1 LVEQSQN
8 AGAKGIMSYY
18 FQRFSVII
26 VLLCLFV
33 VGITGCLDK
42 AARGEH
48 SNPTKKTEVVAS
60 VESKQAQ
67 HVDTEKKS
75 LTREEMIDKMVETVL
90 TTAQN
95 QVSWIGTMVAILG
108 MFLVIAPFISY
119 LYVKEWREELERE
132 HKKSIEKFDKSM
144 QRALDQEMGYRE
156 KRLYCVEDVI
166 AEMWTQRS
174 DKMDEEMATATDKQ
188 QVTEIFSRTLNAHS
202 KDGMTLRKL
211 LLDDPEQMFTAL
223 GDLSSRADE
232 LPKAQ
237 MLELLN
243 LLEFHGRLS
252 TQGTQ
257 GAAKR
262 LRDKLNAVV

>member
-1 LVEQSQN
+1 
-8 AGAKGIMSYY
+8 MMTYY
-18 FQRFSVII
+18 SQRFSVVIFF
-26 VLLCLFV
+26 LCLFI

-48 SNPTKKTEVVAS
+48 SNPTNPTKKTEIIAS

-67 HVDTEKKS
+67 HVDAEKKS
-75 LTREEMIDKMVETVL
+75 LTHEEMMDKMVETVL

-119 LYVKEWREELERE
+119 FYVKDWREELERE

-166 AEMWTQRS
+166 AEMWTQHS
-174 DKMDEEMATATDKQ
+174 NNMDKEMATATDKQ

-211 LLDDPEQMFTAL
+211 LLDDPREMYSAL
-223 GDLSSRADE
+223 GDLESRADE

-237 MLELLN
+237 MLELLD
-243 LLEFHGRLS
+243 LLGLHERLS
-252 TQGTQ
+252 DPNTQR
-257 GAAKR
+257 AAKK
-262 LRDKLNAVV
+262 LRDKLNAIV

>member
-1 LVEQSQN
+1 
-8 AGAKGIMSYY
+8 MMTYY
-18 FQRFSVII
+18 SQRFSVVIF
-26 VLLCLFV
+26 LCLFIV
-33 VGITGCLDK
+33 TITGCLDK

-67 HVDTEKKS
+67 HVDAEKKS
-75 LTREEMIDKMVETVL
+75 LTREEMMDKMVETVL
-90 TTAQN
+90 TTTQN
-95 QVSWIGTMVAILG
+95 QVSWIGTIAAILG
-108 MFLVIAPFISY
+108 IFFVTVPIVSY
-119 LYVKEWREELERE
+119 LSVKDWREELERE

-144 QRALDQEMGYRE
+144 QETLNQEMDYRE

-223 GDLSSRADE
+223 GDLSSRTDE

-243 LLEFHGRLS
+243 LLEFHKRLS

-257 GAAKR
+257 EAAKR
-262 LRDKLNAVV
+262 LRDKLNTIV

>member
-1 LVEQSQN
+1 
-8 AGAKGIMSYY
+8 MSYY
-18 FQRFSVII
+18 SQRFSVII
-26 VLLCLFV
+26 FLLCLFI

-67 HVDTEKKS
+67 HVDAEKKS
-75 LTREEMIDKMVETVL
+75 LTREEMMDKMVETVL

-119 LYVKEWREELERE
+119 FYVKDWREELERE
-132 HKKSIEKFDKSM
+132 HKKSIEKFNKLM
-144 QRALDQEMGYRE
+144 QETLNQEIDHRE

-166 AEMWTQRS
+166 AEMWTQHS
-174 DKMDEEMATATDKQ
+174 NNMDKEMATATDKQ

-211 LLDDPEQMFTAL
+211 LLDDPREMYSAL
-223 GDLSSRADE
+223 GDLESRADE

-237 MLELLN
+237 MLELLD
-243 LLEFHGRLS
+243 LLGLHERLS
-252 TQGTQ
+252 DPNTQR
-257 GAAKR
+257 AAKK
-262 LRDKLNAVV
+262 LRDKLNAIV